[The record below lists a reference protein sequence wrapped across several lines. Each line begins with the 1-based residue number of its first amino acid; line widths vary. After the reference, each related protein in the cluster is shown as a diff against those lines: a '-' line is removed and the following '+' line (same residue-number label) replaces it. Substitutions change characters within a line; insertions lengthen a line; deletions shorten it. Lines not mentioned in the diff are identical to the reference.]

1 MALRVVAWGCG
12 GGGRHRL
19 ARRCSRPGST
29 RTALCPDA
37 PPVERSSLSAD
48 LTVWPPGGI
57 ECLYVSP
64 EGTSDRTTQFPWAFW
79 GSTALFVA
87 GVACGA
93 AAPFRARSR
102 PLLALAAVLLVAAAV
117 AVWLL

>member
-1 MALRVVAWGCG
+1 MALRVVACG
-12 GGGRHRL
+12 AAVVAVVVWLSLL
-19 ARRCSRPGST
+19 AAGLDPDT
-29 RTALCPDA
+29 LCPDA

-64 EGTSDRTTQFPWAFW
+64 DGTSDRTTRFPWAFW

-87 GVACGA
+87 GVACAA
-93 AAPFRARSR
+93 AAPLRARSR

>member
-1 MALRVVAWGCG
+1 MALRVVAWGCAVAAVIVWVVL
-12 GGGRHRL
+12 L
-19 ARRCSRPGST
+19 AAGLDPD
-29 RTALCPDA
+29 ALCPDA

-64 EGTSDRTTQFPWAFW
+64 EGTSDRTTQFPWEIW

-87 GVACGA
+87 GVACA
-93 AAPFRARSR
+93 AVAPFRARSR
-102 PLLALAAVLLVAAAV
+102 PLLALAAVLLVAAAL